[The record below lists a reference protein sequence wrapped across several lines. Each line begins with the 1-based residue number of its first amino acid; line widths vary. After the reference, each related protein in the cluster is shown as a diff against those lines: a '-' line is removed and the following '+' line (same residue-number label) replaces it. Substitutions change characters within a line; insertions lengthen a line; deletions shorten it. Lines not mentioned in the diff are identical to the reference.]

1 MATAHCACGR
11 FSTQYD
17 AGMTAAKIAIT
28 LPREQ
33 LAKAKRAVRAGQA
46 SSVSG
51 YIVGALLEKEQR
63 DSLRALVEDL
73 KAEHG
78 VPNEREVAWAK
89 RVLSGSGPR

>member
-1 MATAHCACGR
+1 
-11 FSTQYD
+11 
-17 AGMTAAKIAIT
+17 MTAAKIAIT

-33 LAKAKRAVRAGQA
+33 LAKAQRAVRSGQA

-63 DSLRALVEDL
+63 ESLRALLDEL

-78 VPNEREVAWAK
+78 EPNKHEVAWAK
-89 RVLSGSGPR
+89 RALAQRRRK